1 MHRPVIGGMFEHLRP
16 LCATKSLAKRLV
28 AKSPYMA
35 TANAFALF
43 LVQTEDGPRIIDIQK
58 VTPIV
63 Y

>member
-1 MHRPVIGGMFEHLRP
+1 MFEHLRP